1 MQPIQGATPRPPGEP
16 LPSTKLAVEL
26 PLSLVQRTVL
36 ERLITRIVALNQQQP
51 ADVWTGLKQDLKL
64 KADSPLLARHFPAAE
79 QNLNQRLTLTQNT
92 QVTRQTIHQLT
103 QLLPQGNNRQV
114 VSDFI
119 RQQFGQTA
127 LSQLTPAQLKTVL
140 TLVQNNQPG
149 TAPIPL
155 QTQQTLQTPL
165 LQNTPLIEPQLQPME
180 QNILNHLVN
189 KLATATGGSG
199 KQIWQNLLE
208 LVSLK
213 PGEPIPA
220 KLFAPLSNFLQAQH
234 TLSQHPAPTQE
245 TVQAAL
251 KQPLT
256 EPEREWIADY
266 SQQRFQAT
274 PQTILTPFQVQD
286 LLTQILLNRTERQSG
301 AIEVRDIKPIV
312 APLWASAIESIK
324 NISTRSS
331 MAIIALLA
339 AIVMLWIL
347 F

>member
-16 LPSTKLAVEL
+16 LPSTKLAGEL

-51 ADVWTGLKQDLKL
+51 SDVWTGLKQDLKL
-64 KADSPLLARHFPAAE
+64 KAESPLLARHFPAAE

-92 QVTRQTIHQLT
+92 PATRQIIHQLT
-103 QLLPQGNNRQV
+103 ELLPQGNNRQV

-119 RQQFGQTA
+119 RQQFDQTA

-149 TAPIPL
+149 TTPIPV
-155 QTQQTLQTPL
+155 QTPL
-165 LQNTPLIEPQLQPME
+165 AQNTPVIEPQLQPIE
-180 QNILNHLVN
+180 QNILNHLVS
-189 KLATATGGSG
+189 KLATATGESG

-213 PGEPIPA
+213 PGEPIPG

-234 TLSQHPAPTQE
+234 TLSQHAAPTLE
-245 TVQAAL
+245 TVQTAL

-256 EPEREWIADY
+256 EPEREWITDY

-274 PQTILTPFQVQD
+274 PHTILTPFQVQD

-301 AIEVRDIKPIV
+301 VIEVRDIKPIV

-339 AIVMLWIL
+339 AIIMLWIL